1 MKLKVIKLGMLSKYG
16 LPFFMGMILMVTGC
30 QKDKGLDCF
39 KSTGKIVI
47 EERSVGI
54 VNVIELH
61 DNINLILTHDTLKT
75 RLAVEAGE
83 NLLYKITTGIDSNKL
98 ILRNNNNCNWVRSFE
113 TPVNVYLTASR
124 IDTII
129 YHASGDISTT
139 NALVNDTLQVDIWE
153 GSGSINM
160 NINVSRSRF
169 YVHTGTV
176 DLTVRGSSQINF
188 IASLAYGPV
197 NCLDLE
203 TKFTYMRTISPNDC
217 YVNATVTLSVEIL
230 NIGNIY
236 YKGNPPN
243 VSGSIS
249 GSGKLIKLD

>member
-1 MKLKVIKLGMLSKYG
+1 MKILLKYG
-16 LPFFMGMILMVTGC
+16 LPFFIGMIFMVMGC

-61 DNINLILTHDTLKT
+61 DNINLILTHDTFKT

-83 NLLYKITTGIDSNKL
+83 NLLYKITTGVDSNKL
-98 ILRNNNNCNWVRSFE
+98 ILRNNNNCNWVRSFD
-113 TPVNVYLTASR
+113 TPVNVYLTAPR

-129 YHASGDISTT
+129 YRASGDISTT

-160 NINVSRSRF
+160 NVNVAKSRF
-169 YVHTGTV
+169 YIHTGTV
-176 DLTVRGSSQINF
+176 DLTVHGSSQVNF
-188 IASLAYGPV
+188 ISSLGYGPV
-197 NCLDLE
+197 NCLGLE
-203 TKFTYMRTISPNDC
+203 TKFTYMRTASPNDC
-217 YVNATVTLSVEIL
+217 YVNTSVELAVEIE

-236 YKGNPPN
+236 YKGAPPT
-243 VSGSIS
+243 VRGVVT
-249 GSGKLIKLD
+249 GDGKLIKLD